1 MAREKAPA
9 EVVFTIRRSIE
20 VSPRGSR
27 RVRLYRL
34 RDLFGFQAWSP
45 PLINLAIT
53 TAVLFAGLILALI
66 LFETMG
72 ANGR

>member
-1 MAREKAPA
+1 
-9 EVVFTIRRSIE
+9 
-20 VSPRGSR
+20 
-27 RVRLYRL
+27 
-34 RDLFGFQAWSP
+34 LFGFQAWSP